1 MYFIRMML
9 FWLVLIARCSGSD
22 EIPLKRA
29 EQASTF
35 KNNGKTFIAA
45 WAIDNKLGTY
55 SSTARNDR
63 PAWLRVYFT
72 SRSTVERV
80 VVERGRSPKAACV
93 FTVSVYDGAVRTVCG
108 TYTGKPEG

>member
-35 KNNGKTFIAA
+35 KFNGKTFIAA
-45 WAIDNKLGTY
+45 WAIDNDLGTY

-63 PAWLRVYFT
+63 PAWLRVHFT

-80 VVERGRSPKAACV
+80 VVERGMSPNVSCV
-93 FTVSVYDGAVRTVCG
+93 FTVSVYDGAVRTECG